1 LSGKKLNVGPSP
13 IWKKDGWIA
22 IDHKPSRVDQPTIL
36 GDAGNIPLDDKSCS
50 LVFCSHVF
58 EHIPHYKL
66 EQILV
71 EFNRV
76 LEKNGT
82 VRILTPD
89 LYVIAKAY
97 VEKDKEMFDKL
108 ISEDENVRTDLGMGG
123 TFMNFI
129 ISPGQD
135 TVLFNKS
142 LTEFIGGYAHVY
154 LYDFEMLKTLFE
166 KYGFKAEQKKFCE
179 SKIQEFSEPLH
190 VESMDPIWI
199 DLNKEFFSK
208 HNFVHSYNEKE
219 RKYETNFAVTGFDRD
234 PAASLIIEAT
244 KVCDV
249 NELNILDKRGYS
261 YSKSLLDDK
270 NFELKTKIITSTSKI
285 LENELEDKN

>member
-1 LSGKKLNVGPSP
+1 LNGKKLNVGPSP
-13 IWKKDGWIA
+13 IWRKDGWIA

-36 GDAGNIPLDDKSCS
+36 GDASNIPLDDKSCS
-50 LVFCSHVF
+50 VVFCSHVF

-89 LYVIAKAY
+89 LYVVAKAY

-108 ISEDENVRTDLGMGG
+108 ISEDENVRTDLGLGG
-123 TFMNFI
+123 SFMNFI

-135 TVLFNKS
+135 TALFNKS
-142 LTEFIGGYAHVY
+142 LTEFIGGYAHLY

-166 KYGFKAEQKKFCE
+166 KYGFKVEQKKFCE
-179 SKIQEFSEPLH
+179 SSIQDFSEPLH
-190 VESMDPIWI
+190 VESMEPVWV

-208 HNFVHSYNEKE
+208 HNFVHSYDEKE
-219 RKYETNFAVTGFDRD
+219 GKYETNFSVTGFDRD

-244 KVCDV
+244 KIDDV
-249 NELNILDKRGYS
+249 HELKILDKRGYS

-285 LENELEDKN
+285 LDAELEDQN